1 VRHRRHAGCRVA
13 AERAAD
19 HYTLICD
26 GPVNLTFM
34 ALSEFYEETTLTGIL
49 QTRFRSCRSTEDEYP
64 QVCSDDRVMRD
75 LSSAFGLLR

>member
-26 GPVNLTFM
+26 APYLVRGDLREPSSGKSH
-34 ALSEFYEETTLTGIL
+34 A
-49 QTRFRSCRSTEDEYP
+49 P
-64 QVCSDDRVMRD
+64 QPFI
-75 LSSAFGLLR
+75 SSAAMR